1 MKIGELSAYI
11 LSHYAELQRNYPHN
25 CNLYEVGEC
34 INVLEMLKARLS
46 KKYEDDDE
54 YYTLSRDYSIDELRE
69 VLSFIYVRGTL
80 SAFDCWIESSM
91 IYS

>member
-1 MKIGELSAYI
+1 MLIGELSAYV
-11 LSHYAELQRNYPHN
+11 LSHYAELHRSYPHN

-34 INVLEMLKARLS
+34 INVLDMLKSRLS
-46 KKYEDDDE
+46 AKYKDYDE

-80 SAFDCWIESSM
+80 SAFDEWIMHSRICS
-91 IYS
+91 